1 MIRGIFFDWG
11 GVLCVDPTAGFLRY
25 CSDELGIELSLL
37 TPAIRRHLPV
47 FMQGLPESEFWRHVG
62 MELNKNSHWVQ
73 GSLWGRALAAVY
85 EPLSDTLQ
93 YSQELALQGFKVGVL
108 SNTEPPSRDF
118 HLGQNYHWFCTRIF
132 SCDHALSKP
141 DPRIYTLAAQKMDLP
156 IADCLLVD
164 DRMENIQGALQTG
177 MQAIH
182 FQDLATFRTQLQ
194 KALSI

>member
-1 MIRGIFFDWG
+1 MIRGLFFDWG

-25 CSDELGIELSLL
+25 CADELGVEFSLL
-37 TPAIRRHLPV
+37 TPAIRRHLPM

-62 MELNKNSHWVQ
+62 LELNKGTLQVQ

-85 EPLSDTLQ
+85 QPLSDTLQ
-93 YSQELALQGFKVGVL
+93 YSQELAQQGFKVGVL

-118 HLGQNYHWFCTRIF
+118 HLAQNYHWFSTRIF

-141 DPRIYTLAAQKMDLP
+141 DPRIYELAAQQMDLP
-156 IADCLLVD
+156 ISECLLVD
-164 DRMENIQGALQTG
+164 DRLENIQGAQKAG
-177 MQAIH
+177 MQAIL
-182 FQDLATFRTQLQ
+182 FQDLDTFRLDLQ